1 MEKRYAIVKVDRDNE
16 DFKCPTC
23 PSVAQSCCDC
33 KIVETYGD
41 TKEQLIRKVA
51 QVLYREELEW
61 YKTHLK
67 FVPGSEID
75 EPFFRNIYENCLVKA
90 KEIVEFLGVK

>member
-41 TKEQLIRKVA
+41 TKEQMIRKVA
-51 QVLYREELEW
+51 QII
-61 YKTHLK
+61 LK
-67 FVPGSEID
+67 AWFEDKLKPSCEKISFEIA
-75 EPFFRNIYENCLVKA
+75 VA